1 MTKLFLSNKCGYTAG
16 IYGCSNEY
24 FNYTVIT
31 GKKVSTFTIY
41 GMYGAEERVSGRLKE
56 LGYTEQYNTCNT
68 YGKLTRKDIL
78 QVNSEYTAIEN
89 IKELIKAGYL
99 SDKYFASFKTK

>member
-31 GKKVSTFTIY
+31 GKKVSTCLFLFSKKPVIFDST
-41 GMYGAEERVSGRLKE
+41 S
-56 LGYTEQYNTCNT
+56 
-68 YGKLTRKDIL
+68 IL
-78 QVNSEYTAIEN
+78 H
-89 IKELIKAGYL
+89 
-99 SDKYFASFKTK
+99 